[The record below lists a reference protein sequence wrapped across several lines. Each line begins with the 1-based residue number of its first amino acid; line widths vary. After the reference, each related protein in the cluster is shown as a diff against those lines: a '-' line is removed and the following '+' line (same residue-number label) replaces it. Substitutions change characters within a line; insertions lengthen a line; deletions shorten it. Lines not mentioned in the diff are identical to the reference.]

1 MTVFS
6 RVIVN
11 SRDRRAMHVLA
22 SLERIHAVVARAT
35 NSSESDDGRTIWRL
49 DGQPHSSMQRLYIV
63 SSSEPDFSVF
73 EAEMG
78 VKSGDCASCD
88 YAPFLERLSC
98 GQQWLFRLTANP
110 TKTIPSEG
118 FVTRGKRQP
127 IVKRADQEEWLFKK
141 FRKIGCHMTINRLE
155 QPEVVIRASQ
165 EISFR
170 KRNTTVVLTRVTFE
184 GILSIDDPDMLRK
197 AMVEGIGPA
206 KAYGCGLLTLA
217 PLKTHTVGQL

>member
-1 MTVFS
+1 
-6 RVIVN
+6 
-11 SRDRRAMHVLA
+11 MHVFA

-35 NSSESDDGRTIWRL
+35 NSGKNGDGRTIWRL
-49 DGQPHSSMQRLYIV
+49 DGQPHGNMQRLYIV
-63 SSSEPDFSVF
+63 STAEPDFSVF
-73 EAEMG
+73 ETEMG
-78 VKSGDCASCD
+78 VRKEDCESCD
-88 YAPFLERLSC
+88 YAPFLEHLSC
-98 GQQWLFRLTANP
+98 GQQWVFRLTANP

-127 IVKRADQEEWLFKK
+127 IVRHADQEEWLFKQ

-155 QPEVVIRASQ
+155 QPEVVIRSSQ

-184 GILSIDDPDMLRK
+184 GILSIDDPDTLRK

-217 PLKTHTVGQL
+217 PLKTRTVNQL